1 MFLEKIR
8 EVEGGAIMNRPVSG
22 RENFVAD
29 PFLDGKP
36 MKLSKNGSDVICCFF
51 LHFMTV
57 FAAAFCNACRR
68 LICFGGSPD
77 TRLLQ

>member
-8 EVEGGAIMNRPVSG
+8 EVEGMLSSTDRLVSG

-36 MKLSKNGSDVICCFF
+36 VKLSKNVSDVICF
-51 LHFMTV
+51 LH
-57 FAAAFCNACRR
+57 
-68 LICFGGSPD
+68 L
-77 TRLLQ
+77 